1 MTWLII
7 VIIAHLFYALV
18 FVIDKYILSRSLPH
32 PIVYAFYVGILSIAI
47 WVLAPFGF
55 YFPSSEETI
64 LILLAGIAQVAGW
77 IFFYKAI
84 HKGEVSRI
92 IPFVGAFI
100 GIFTL
105 ILSVLIIGE
114 VLTSKQLLA
123 IVLLI
128 LGSLIV
134 SLKKREIFQ
143 GYFRLA
149 ILASLLFAVFWVI
162 TKYIFLDTTFI
173 SGIIWIRTGVAVIAL
188 TLLISKKNRE
198 LIFQRTE
205 KLEASTV
212 KAFLIGRASGVLGAL
227 GIYLA
232 VFWGSVALV
241 NSLQGLQYVFVLILA
256 LLLFRKFPKLRE
268 EFSREIIIQKI
279 IAIILIGAGLFILV
293 S

>member
-84 HKGEVSRI
+84 HKGEISRI

-105 ILSVLIIGE
+105 ILSVLIIKEG
-114 VLTSKQLLA
+114 LTSKQLLA
-123 IVLLI
+123 IALLI
-128 LGSLIV
+128 LGSLIMA
-134 SLKKREIFQ
+134 LKKREIFQ

-162 TKYIFLDTTFI
+162 TKHIFEDTTFVN
-173 SGIIWIRTGVAVIAL
+173 GIIWIRTGVAVIAL

-198 LIFQRTE
+198 LIFQKAE

-212 KAFLIGRASGVLGAL
+212 KAFLIGRALGALAAL

-256 LLLFRKFPKLRE
+256 LLLFKKFPKLGE
-268 EFSREIIIQKI
+268 EFRREIIIQKI